1 MRSAEV
7 RRRRRRRGM
16 VSPQRVGAHVCAKEG
31 GREREGRREGG
42 CIWRR
47 EEGGGREGGKGF
59 GESLCLAGCFIGFN
73 VCDKEGK
80 VGFAVEKFEIG
91 EEKRGL
97 LVDI

>member
-1 MRSAEV
+1 
-7 RRRRRRRGM
+7 M

-31 GREREGRREGG
+31 EREREGRREGG

-47 EEGGGREGGKGF
+47 EEGGREGGRGF